1 MMKLINLPGT
11 ELNVSSLCLGTM
23 TFGEQNTEVE
33 AHAQLHRAIECGI
46 NFIDTA
52 EMYPVPA
59 KASSQGLTEAFVGT
73 WLQHQQRDK
82 LVVAT
87 KVSGPNRGME
97 WIRGGPQFNRE
108 QIIAACD
115 ASLQRLKTDY
125 IDLYQ
130 LHWPARHVPM
140 FGQTYYEPSQEY
152 SNTPSIL
159 EQLSALNELVQQGK
173 VRYIGVSNETPWG
186 ISAFTQIAEQH
197 NLPRIRTTQNV
208 YNLINRNYDH
218 GLSETCH
225 REQVS
230 LLAYSPLAFGLLSG
244 KYQQN
249 PNADGRMTRFAN
261 FGQRYLKSQ
270 VPPAVSAFCTLAERH
285 QISPTQMAL
294 AWLQSRW
301 YVASTIIG
309 ATNLEQLD
317 ENIASTALK
326 LSDEL
331 LAEIEAIHRLSPS
344 PAQ

>member
-1 MMKLINLPGT
+1 MQYRTLAGT
-11 ELNVSSLCLGTM
+11 ELKVSSLCLGTM
-23 TFGEQNTEVE
+23 TFGEHNTEAQ
-33 AHAQLHRAIECGI
+33 AHAQLNRAMECGI

-59 KASSQGLTEAFVGT
+59 KASSQGLTESFIGS
-73 WLQHQQRDK
+73 WLKSQARERIVLASK
-82 LVVAT
+82 A
-87 KVSGPNRGME
+87 SGPNRGLE
-97 WIRGGPQFNRE
+97 WIRGGPQLNRG

-115 ASLQRLKTDY
+115 ASLQRLNTDY

-152 SNTPSIL
+152 SETPTIL

-173 VRYIGVSNETPWG
+173 VRHIGVSNETPWG
-186 ISAFTQIAEQH
+186 VSAFTQLAEQH
-197 NLPRIRTTQNV
+197 NLPRIRTIQNV

-225 REQVS
+225 REEVS

-244 KYQQN
+244 KYLQN
-249 PNADGRMTRFAN
+249 PNADGRMTRFSN
-261 FGQRYLKSQ
+261 FGQRYLKPQ
-270 VPPAVSAFCTLAERH
+270 VTPAVAAFCALAERK

-309 ATNLEQLD
+309 ATSLEQLN
-317 ENIASTALK
+317 ENIASSAIK

-331 LAEIEAIHRLSPS
+331 IAEIEVIHRLSPS

>member
-1 MMKLINLPGT
+1 MMPSRTLPGT
-11 ELNVSSLCLGTM
+11 ELTVSSLCLGTM

-33 AHAQLHRAIECGI
+33 AHAQLNRAIECGI

-59 KASSQGLTEAFVGT
+59 KASSQGLTEAFVGS

-82 LVVAT
+82 LILAT

-108 QIIAACD
+108 QIITACND
-115 ASLQRLKTDY
+115 SLKRLKTDY

-152 SNTPSIL
+152 SNMPSIL
-159 EQLSALNELVQQGK
+159 EQLSALSELVQQGK

-218 GLSETCH
+218 GLSEACH

-244 KYQQN
+244 KYLQN
-249 PNADGRMTRFAN
+249 PSAEGRIARFPN
-261 FGQRYLKSQ
+261 FGQRYQKPQ
-270 VPPAVSAFCTLAERH
+270 VTPAVTAFCALAERH
-285 QISPTQMAL
+285 QISPPQMAL

-309 ATNLEQLD
+309 ATNLVQLN
-317 ENIASTALK
+317 ENIGSTALK

-331 LAEIEAIHRLSPS
+331 VAEIEAIHRLSPS

>member
-1 MMKLINLPGT
+1 MITTRTLPGT
-11 ELNVSSLCLGTM
+11 ELSVSSLCLGTM
-23 TFGEQNTEVE
+23 TFGEQNTETE
-33 AHAQLHRAIECGI
+33 AHAQLNRAMECGI

-59 KASSQGLTEAFVGT
+59 KASSQGLTESYIGS
-73 WLQHQQRDK
+73 WLKQQTRDK
-82 LVVAT
+82 IILAS

-97 WIRGGPQFNRE
+97 WIRGGPQLNRA

-115 ASLQRLKTDY
+115 ASLQRLNTDY

-152 SNTPSIL
+152 NNTPTIL
-159 EQLSALNELVQQGK
+159 EQLSALNELVKQGK

-186 ISAFTQIAEQH
+186 VSAFIQLAEQH
-197 NLPRIRTTQNV
+197 NLPRICTIQNV

-225 REQVS
+225 REHVS

-244 KYQQN
+244 KYLDN
-249 PNADGRMTRFAN
+249 PAADGRMTRFSN
-261 FGQRYLKSQ
+261 FGQRYLKPQ
-270 VPPAVSAFCTLAERH
+270 VTPAVAAFGELAKRH
-285 QISPTQMAL
+285 NISPAQMAL

-301 YVASTIIG
+301 YIASTIIG
-309 ATNLEQLD
+309 ATSLQQLN
-317 ENIASTALK
+317 ENIASSSIT
-326 LSDEL
+326 LSQDL
-331 LAEIEAIHRLSPS
+331 LNEIEAIHRISPS

>member
-1 MMKLINLPGT
+1 MMPSRTLPGT
-11 ELNVSSLCLGTM
+11 ELTVSSLCLGTM
-23 TFGEQNTEVE
+23 TFGEQNTEAE
-33 AHAQLHRAIECGI
+33 AHAQLNRAMECGI

-59 KASSQGLTEAFVGT
+59 KVASQGLTESYIGS
-73 WLQHQQRDK
+73 WLKRQARERIV
-82 LVVAT
+82 LAS

-97 WIRGGPQFNRE
+97 WIRGGPQLNRE

-115 ASLQRLKTDY
+115 ASLKRLNTDY

-152 SNTPSIL
+152 SNTPTLL
-159 EQLSALNELVQQGK
+159 EQLSALDELVQQGK
-173 VRYIGVSNETPWG
+173 VRYVGVSNETPWG
-186 ISAFTQIAEQH
+186 ISAFTQLAEQH
-197 NLPRIRTTQNV
+197 NLPRIRTIQNV

-225 REQVS
+225 REGVS

-244 KYQQN
+244 KYLQN
-249 PNADGRMTRFAN
+249 PQADGRMTRFAN
-261 FGQRYLKSQ
+261 FGQRYLKPQ
-270 VPPAVSAFCTLAERH
+270 VTPAVAAFCALAERH

-309 ATNLEQLD
+309 ATGIEQLN
-317 ENIASTALK
+317 ENIASTEIK
-326 LSDEL
+326 LSDDL

>member
-1 MMKLINLPGT
+1 MIPIRTLPGT
-11 ELNVSSLCLGTM
+11 TLKVSSLCLGTM
-23 TFGEQNTEVE
+23 TFGEQNTEPE
-33 AHAQLHRAIECGI
+33 AHAQLSRAIDCGI

-59 KASSQGLTEAFVGT
+59 KASTQGLTETYVGS
-73 WLQHQQRDK
+73 WLKQQSRDK
-82 LVVAT
+82 IILAS
-87 KVSGPNRGME
+87 KVSGPNRGMD
-97 WIRGGPQFNRE
+97 WIRGGPQLNRE
-108 QIIAACD
+108 QILAACD
-115 ASLQRLKTDY
+115 ASLRRLNTDY

-152 SNTPSIL
+152 DNTPTLL

-173 VRYIGVSNETPWG
+173 VRYIGLSNETPWG
-186 ISAFTQIAEQH
+186 VSAFIRLAEQH
-197 NLPRIRTTQNV
+197 HLPRICTIQNV

-244 KYQQN
+244 KYLNN
-249 PNADGRMTRFAN
+249 PSAEGRMSRFSN
-261 FGQRYLKSQ
+261 FGQRYLKPQ
-270 VPPAVSAFCTLAERH
+270 VPAAVAAFCKLAQRH
-285 QISPTQMAL
+285 DLSPAQMAL

-309 ATNLEQLD
+309 ATSLVQLA
-317 ENIASTALK
+317 ENIDSASIQ

-331 LAEIEAIHRLSPS
+331 LAEIEAIHRISPS

>member
-1 MMKLINLPGT
+1 MIATRTLPGT
-11 ELNVSSLCLGTM
+11 ELSVSSLCLGTM
-23 TFGEQNTEVE
+23 TFGEQNTEAE
-33 AHAQLHRAIECGI
+33 AHAQLNRAMECGI

-59 KASSQGLTEAFVGT
+59 KASSQGLTELYVGS
-73 WLQHQQRDK
+73 WLKQQARDK
-82 LVVAT
+82 IILASKVA
-87 KVSGPNRGME
+87 GPNRGME
-97 WIRGGPQFNRE
+97 WIRGGPQLNRA

-115 ASLQRLKTDY
+115 ASLQRLNTDY

-152 SNTPSIL
+152 SNTPTIF

-186 ISAFTQIAEQH
+186 VSAFIKLAEQH
-197 NLPRIRTTQNV
+197 NLPRICTIQNV

-225 REQVS
+225 REHVS

-244 KYQQN
+244 KYLDN
-249 PNADGRMTRFAN
+249 PAADGRMNRFAN
-261 FGQRYLKSQ
+261 FGQRYLKPQ
-270 VPPAVSAFCTLAERH
+270 VTPAVAAFCELAKRH
-285 QISPTQMAL
+285 NISPTQMAL

-301 YVASTIIG
+301 YIASTIIG
-309 ATNLEQLD
+309 ATNLQQLN
-317 ENIASTALK
+317 ENIASSSTT
-326 LSDEL
+326 LSQDL
-331 LAEIEAIHRLSPS
+331 LNEIEAIHRISPS

>member
-1 MMKLINLPGT
+1 MIKLRTLPGT
-11 ELNVSSLCLGTM
+11 ELTISSLCLGTM
-23 TFGEQNTEVE
+23 TFGEQNTEAE
-33 AHAQLHRAIECGI
+33 AHAQLNRATESGI

-59 KASSQGLTEAFVGT
+59 KSSSQGLTESYVGS
-73 WLQHQQRDK
+73 WLKQQARDK
-82 LVVAT
+82 IVLAT

-97 WIRGGPQFNRE
+97 WIRGGPQLNRT

-115 ASLQRLKTDY
+115 ASLKRLNTDY

-152 SNTPSIL
+152 DNTPTVL

-186 ISAFTQIAEQH
+186 VSAFTQLAELHQ
-197 NLPRIRTTQNV
+197 LPRICTIQNV

-225 REQVS
+225 RENVS

-244 KYQQN
+244 KYLLDN
-249 PNADGRMTRFAN
+249 NADGRMTRFAN
-261 FGQRYLKSQ
+261 FGQRYLKPQ
-270 VPPAVSAFCTLAERH
+270 VTPAVAAFCELAKRYD
-285 QISPTQMAL
+285 ISPTQMAL

-309 ATNLEQLD
+309 ATTLQQLN
-317 ENIASTALK
+317 ENIASADLQ
-326 LSDEL
+326 LSAEL
-331 LAEIEAIHRLSPS
+331 ETQIEAIHRLSPS

>member
-1 MMKLINLPGT
+1 MMPSRTLPGT
-11 ELNVSSLCLGTM
+11 ELTVSSLCLGTM

-33 AHAQLHRAIECGI
+33 AHAQLSRAMECGI

-59 KASSQGLTEAFVGT
+59 KASSQGLTESFIGS
-73 WLQHQQRDK
+73 WLKHQVRERIV
-82 LVVAT
+82 LAS

-97 WIRGGPQFNRE
+97 WIRGGPQLNRE

-115 ASLQRLKTDY
+115 ASLKRLNTDY

-152 SNTPSIL
+152 SNTPTLL

-186 ISAFTQIAEQH
+186 VSALTQLADQH
-197 NLPRIRTTQNV
+197 NLPRIRTIQNV

-225 REQVS
+225 REEVS

-244 KYQQN
+244 KYLEN

-261 FGQRYLKSQ
+261 FGQRYLKPQ
-270 VPPAVSAFCTLAERH
+270 VPPAVSAFCELAARH
-285 QISPTQMAL
+285 QINPAQMAL

-309 ATNLEQLD
+309 ATSLQQLN
-317 ENIASTALK
+317 ENMASTEIK
-326 LSDEL
+326 LSDDL

>member
-1 MMKLINLPGT
+1 MIPIRTLPGT
-11 ELNVSSLCLGTM
+11 TLKVSSLCLGTM
-23 TFGEQNTEVE
+23 TFGEQNTEPE
-33 AHAQLHRAIECGI
+33 AHAQLSRAIDCGI

-59 KASSQGLTEAFVGT
+59 KASTQGLTESYVGS
-73 WLQHQQRDK
+73 WLKQQSRDK
-82 LVVAT
+82 IILAS
-87 KVSGPNRGME
+87 KVSGPNRGMD
-97 WIRGGPQFNRE
+97 WIRGGPQLNRE
-108 QIIAACD
+108 QILAACD
-115 ASLQRLKTDY
+115 ASLRRLNTDY

-152 SNTPSIL
+152 DNTPTLL

-173 VRYIGVSNETPWG
+173 VRYIGLSNETPWG
-186 ISAFTQIAEQH
+186 VSAFIRLAEQH
-197 NLPRIRTTQNV
+197 HLPRICTIQNV

-244 KYQQN
+244 KYLNN
-249 PNADGRMTRFAN
+249 PSAEGRMSRFSN
-261 FGQRYLKSQ
+261 FGQRYLKPQ
-270 VPPAVSAFCTLAERH
+270 VPAAVAAFCKLAQRH
-285 QISPTQMAL
+285 DLSPAQMAL

-309 ATNLEQLD
+309 ATSLTQLA
-317 ENIASTALK
+317 ENIDSASIQ

-331 LAEIEAIHRLSPS
+331 LAEIEAIHRISPS